1 MKQIFVK
8 IQLFD
13 VLQNVLVFED
23 NNLINTIQVNFAKLP
38 ETLCLIAKE
47 NQINEINIKGSKTY
61 AKEIEQ
67 KTKEIEYNKYQN
79 NNLIFNY
86 I

>member
-1 MKQIFVK
+1 MKQIFIK

-13 VLQNVLVFED
+13 VLQNVFIFED

-47 NQINEINIKGSKTY
+47 N
-61 AKEIEQ
+61 
-67 KTKEIEYNKYQN
+67 
-79 NNLIFNY
+79 
-86 I
+86 